1 MIHMFQPSVG
11 AEELA
16 AVSEVFDSDWLGYGP
31 RTQAFEKEFGD
42 HLGVPAESVLFIN
55 SATAGLHLTMEL
67 LEAGP
72 GDDVLLPS
80 VSFVANANSVA
91 ASGARPVFFDV
102 DPHTLN
108 PSIAAIEAA
117 LTPRTKAVTVLHYGG
132 QPGEVVAISEL
143 CRERGITLIED
154 AACAVGSSV
163 DGKACGTFGDIGI
176 WSFDSR
182 KIITTGD
189 GGMIYVRDAGLARR
203 AHRLAYHGLED
214 RGAFAT
220 AAKEPRRWWDLT
232 VHDLGRRL
240 IGNDITAAIGRV
252 QLRRLAG
259 FIERRGAIAAEYDRL
274 LAGCEGVALP
284 PRPPAGHVST
294 NYFYWVRLDADLRD
308 GVAEDLLRQGVYTT
322 FRYPPLHRVPL
333 YGADV
338 DLPGTDEAAAT
349 ILLLP
354 LHQALTD
361 ADVRR
366 VAHEFRAAVERR
378 THKSAA

>member
-1 MIHMFQPSVG
+1 MFQPSVG